1 MRIYL
6 DHNATT
12 PVRPEV
18 ADAMDRVLRDLHGNP
33 SSTHSEGSAAR
44 EALELA
50 RSRVALLLGTRPDRV
65 LFTAGAT
72 EANNT
77 ALLGV
82 LRGRKQAPGHVVSTQ
97 VEHPSVEAALQLLES
112 AGWRVTRLPV
122 DSDGVV
128 ALTAL
133 AGALRDDTALVSV
146 LWANNETGVLQDL
159 EAWSAIVHEHG
170 ALLHVDATQGVGK
183 LPIDLGSLSVDLL
196 SLTAHKFNGPKGVGC
211 LVVDPELGFE
221 PNLHGGPQE
230 KGRRRGTENL
240 AGIVGLGVACDLADK
255 ELDQRGQRYSSLR
268 DRLWDGIRTR
278 IDGVKRNGSTRA
290 MLPNTLNVEFEH
302 TAGEVLLQALDL
314 EGVAASAGAACH
326 SGSIE
331 PSHVLTAM
339 GRTPESARGS
349 LRLSVG
355 FGNDEQQIDFV
366 LDRLCEFV
374 PRVREAEGA

>member
-196 SLTAHKFNGPKGVGC
+196 SLTAHQFNGPKGVGC